1 MRAAIL
7 LRCRR
12 CPPRRATVAVSALV
26 LCAAGLL
33 PSTAIAQASAVFKCK
48 GARGEVVYSQT
59 PCAEPVTQEMM
70 KVAPAMRGGY
80 PDYPTHGSA
89 RYPQEV
95 HVQRSANRTQSEY
108 ESRMA
113 EARAQQRQRV
123 IAECERNRGVDC
135 SREETIRYNESTAIP
150 RSTPP
155 RYRP

>member
-1 MRAAIL
+1 MRATMF
-7 LRCRR
+7 RCRR
-12 CPPRRATVAVSALV
+12 CLPRVATVAVSALV
-26 LCAAGLL
+26 LCATGLL
-33 PSTAIAQASAVFKCK
+33 PSTAIGQASAVFKCK

-59 PCAEPVTQEMM
+59 PCTEPVTQEVM

-80 PDYPTHGSA
+80 PDYPTHGST

-95 HVQRSANRTQSEY
+95 HLQRSTNRARTEY

-113 EARAQQRQRV
+113 EARENQRQRV

-150 RSTPP
+150 RTTPP